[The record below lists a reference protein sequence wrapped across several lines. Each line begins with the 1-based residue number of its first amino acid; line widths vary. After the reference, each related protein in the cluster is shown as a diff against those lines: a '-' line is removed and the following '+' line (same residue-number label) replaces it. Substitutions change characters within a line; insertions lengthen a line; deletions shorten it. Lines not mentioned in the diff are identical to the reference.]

1 MKFIDPHPYTC
12 SVCGHEGS
20 KAVKELLSE
29 MAVCDSCS
37 ASLKSIG
44 RHMNERV
51 DEHSAFYY
59 AISLLMR
66 IESNLGIDIPDEAVE
81 TIRPWK
87 LVRWLTI
94 REVAKVVHTI
104 VNTASFSS
112 LVDAVVS
119 ALKEEFPQCSAEFDI
134 DTPLLDIIKGS
145 GDDT

>member
-1 MKFIDPHPYTC
+1 M
-12 SVCGHEGS
+12 G
-20 KAVKELLSE
+20 
-29 MAVCDSCS
+29 
-37 ASLKSIG
+37 
-44 RHMNERV
+44 
-51 DEHSAFYY
+51 DENSAFHD

-81 TIRPWK
+81 EIRPWA

-104 VNTASFSS
+104 ANTASFSS

-134 DTPLLDIIKGS
+134 DTPLLDVIRSAS
-145 GDDT
+145 GDS